1 MPIRCN
7 NGRGIQINQQACS
20 IDISYCGCSTSEIK
34 SSSLFL
40 LPHNSFFLLTQVGIT
55 NMHMLLVNITIVWFL
70 HLKKIADIL
79 KLNTLFIMTITPHYY
94 H

>member
-40 LPHNSFFLLTQVGIT
+40 LPHNSFF
-55 NMHMLLVNITIVWFL
+55 
-70 HLKKIADIL
+70 
-79 KLNTLFIMTITPHYY
+79 FIDSSRYHKHAYALGEHYNSVVPAPEEDS
-94 H
+94 